1 LVGIN
6 QVYIWRNVPCGISS
20 GPQYPPPN
28 NLIDTVVAIE
38 VGAELHPALLI
49 VYLQEAVTLRGMS
62 HKRLLDS
69 WGVDCS
75 MSEVDWVDVA
85 STLPIGQR

>member
-1 LVGIN
+1 MESQAGHNI
-6 QVYIWRNVPCGISS
+6 
-20 GPQYPPPN
+20 PPP
-28 NLIDTVVAIE
+28 IISFDTVVAIE